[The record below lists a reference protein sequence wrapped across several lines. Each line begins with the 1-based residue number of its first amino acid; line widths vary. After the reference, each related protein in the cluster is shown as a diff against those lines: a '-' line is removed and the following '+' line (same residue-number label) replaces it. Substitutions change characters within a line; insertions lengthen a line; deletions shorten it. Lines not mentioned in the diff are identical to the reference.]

1 MNIPEEITDLL
12 ERFSKIEN
20 NKDDFHDTDKGYG
33 YEEEVDNLENEI
45 DKLEGL
51 FYYEEEA
58 LLESLKI
65 RIKELKSELGFFDE
79 EAEYESMFPDG
90 NDEDDDDLF

>member
-1 MNIPEEITDLL
+1 MNIPKEISDLL

-33 YEEEVDNLENEI
+33 YEEEVDYIENEI
-45 DKLEGL
+45 DKLEGA
-51 FYYEEEA
+51 FADEEEY

-65 RIKELKSELGFFDE
+65 RIKKLKSELDFYDE
-79 EAEYESMFPDG
+79 EAEQNAMFPDG
-90 NDEDDDDLF
+90 NDEDEYF